1 MMLMTDSL
9 VFSPLM
15 FVVCVIAYLLIANDL
30 KPLTTT
36 QRRIAVG
43 FVLALSLGAGLH
55 AAVVMV
61 PDVCKDLDYGDFWWW
76 YWGCFIP

>member
-1 MMLMTDSL
+1 MIISTSSL

-30 KPLTTT
+30 KPFSAT

-43 FVLALSLGAGLH
+43 LVLALALGAGLH
-55 AAVVMV
+55 AAQVMV
-61 PDVCKDLDYGDFWWW
+61 PDVCKDLTYGDFWWW